1 MYVYLK
7 ISYWTK
13 PIQTVNYLMTRNS
26 DFLLKRISYKFII
39 LSVKWE
45 MALNKEKRGKNG
57 KKECE
62 DDLSV

>member
-1 MYVYLK
+1 
-7 ISYWTK
+7 
-13 PIQTVNYLMTRNS
+13 MTRSS
-26 DFLLKRISYKFII
+26 DFFLKRIYYKFII

-45 MALNKEKRGKNG
+45 MVLNKEKRGKNG